1 MMELDRDDCQS
12 DESTVED
19 VDDATYSLGDL
30 SCGDVQLWA
39 TDLEVTSAV
48 LANLISYL
56 HATAAAAIRK
66 ASIAPSKAAEA
77 IPEPVI
83 DNLSHLA
90 EKYHGG
96 WCLVAV
102 RRELEGA
109 RCRND
114 NLLQLIPL
122 FGKDAVT
129 SLQPC
134 LENFGAILQTSEHQ
148 ALPRNDQ
155 PLRDHGY
162 AAPIAATQ
170 HEEQKHTFVLVPAA
184 CSLFHQLNLIT
195 HSQFPSMLN
204 THKQHAVSAMQE
216 HLEANLLIRQLFNDI
231 VQDKNR
237 SYDFLKLVIRYFM
250 KSKQK
255 QLLKQYGL
263 SPANQSIALRTGLR
277 QHEKKKKRLLR
288 PHQLKASC
296 GRNCG

>member
-134 LENFGAILQTSEHQ
+134 LENSG
-148 ALPRNDQ
+148 
-155 PLRDHGY
+155 G
-162 AAPIAATQ
+162 
-170 HEEQKHTFVLVPAA
+170 PAWLG
-184 CSLFHQLNLIT
+184 S
-195 HSQFPSMLN
+195 S
-204 THKQHAVSAMQE
+204 V
-216 HLEANLLIRQLFNDI
+216 
-231 VQDKNR
+231 
-237 SYDFLKLVIRYFM
+237 
-250 KSKQK
+250 
-255 QLLKQYGL
+255 
-263 SPANQSIALRTGLR
+263 
-277 QHEKKKKRLLR
+277 
-288 PHQLKASC
+288 
-296 GRNCG
+296 